1 MIMETTEECKKM
13 SRKIM
18 EKKEQKRR
26 REDQIK
32 TSKTLWILNSYWM
45 EELAKNY
52 WWTSAQDIMQILDI
66 NLCILTLIVSFD

>member
-32 TSKTLWILNSYWM
+32 TSKTLWILNNYWM
-45 EELAKNY
+45 EE
-52 WWTSAQDIMQILDI
+52 
-66 NLCILTLIVSFD
+66 